1 MEHAAAP
8 CSTSIIAE
16 SSPSGAKRAK
26 KHKKYYLCA
35 CVLVWAIAGSASDGS
50 AFLSV
55 LHVLF
60 GWLQRLHTATL
71 ACKLAP

>member
-16 SSPSGAKRAK
+16 LSPSGAKLAK
-26 KHKKYYLCA
+26 KHKKKNIF
-35 CVLVWAIAGSASDGS
+35 VRVSVWAIAGSASDGS

-55 LHVLF
+55 LHVRF
-60 GWLQRLHTATL
+60 TWLQRLHTATT
-71 ACKLAP
+71 ARKLAP